1 MARFV
6 AIASALA
13 LACTAHGA
21 SRVYEY
27 SPDAPRSER
36 FSLSVDGKDCLVYP
50 AGGAGDVAPFDIDG
64 VAKLHVKYFDD
75 IKTAAVRPLSKNV
88 KIEKSGAR
96 EIEFSIAGPCNLA
109 VEINGRDRPLFV
121 FANPPA
127 KPPAKRANSVVFRAG
142 KIYDA
147 GLGKKIASDTSVVVE
162 GGAIVYGTFVAGNP
176 KTAEPTRNIS
186 LSGNGIISGET
197 IPRPQERREITFLKT
212 KSLEVSGITV
222 VHPTNWTL
230 ALFACEGVKI
240 DNVKVVSDSPR
251 DDGIDL
257 VSCKNA
263 AVENCFLRTRDD
275 CIAVKAGVSYG
286 GIKFFE
292 MGVDAS
298 SENILVKN
306 CALWNGIW
314 GNALEIGF
322 ETRGDEIKNV
332 SFENIDIL
340 RTLGTGGDEGV
351 FTIHNGDRAKISNV
365 LYKDIRVEEAE
376 GYAVNIRVLHSRY
389 SKDKERGSV
398 SGVRFENVS
407 VHSEK
412 PLKMKIEG
420 FGENSAAEDV
430 VFENFS
436 INSAPLKA
444 DDIPPSEFAG
454 RISVSE
460 SGAKNVK
467 KQKP

>member
-13 LACTAHGA
+13 LACAAHGA

-109 VEINGRDRPLFV
+109 VEINGRNRPLFV

-162 GGAIVYGTFVAGNP
+162 GGAIVYGTFVAGDP

-230 ALFACEGVKI
+230 ALFACESVKI

>member
-13 LACTAHGA
+13 LACAAHGA

-64 VAKLHVKYFDD
+64 TAKLRVKYFDD

-88 KIEKSGAR
+88 KIEKAGAR

-436 INSAPLKA
+436 INSASLKA

>member
-162 GGAIVYGTFVAGNP
+162 GGAIVYGTFVAGDP

-230 ALFACEGVKI
+230 ALFACESVKI

>member
-6 AIASALA
+6 AIAAALTFA
-13 LACTAHGA
+13 RVAYGA

-50 AGGAGDVAPFDIDG
+50 AGGAGDVAPFDVDG
-64 VAKLHVKYFDD
+64 GARLRVKYFED
-75 IKTAAVRPLSKNV
+75 IKTASVRPLSQNV
-88 KIEKSGAR
+88 KFEKSGAR
-96 EIEFSIAGPCNLA
+96 EIEFSIDGPCRLA
-109 VEINGRDRPLFV
+109 VEINGRERPLFV

-127 KPPAKRANSVVFRAG
+127 NPPAKRANSVVFRAG
-142 KIYDA
+142 EIYDV
-147 GLGKKIASDTSVVVE
+147 GLDKKIASDTSVVVE
-162 GGAIVYGTFVAGNP
+162 GGAIVYGTFAAGDP
-176 KTAEPTRNIS
+176 ETADPTRNIS

-222 VHPTNWTL
+222 VHPTNWAI

-275 CIAVKAGVSYG
+275 CIAVKAGVDYG

-292 MGVDAS
+292 TGIDAS

-306 CALWNGIW
+306 CSIWNGIW

-340 RTLGTGGDEGV
+340 RALGAGGDEGV
-351 FTIHNGDRAKISNV
+351 LTIHNGDRAKISNI
-365 LYKDIRVEEAE
+365 LYKDIRAEEAE
-376 GYAVNIRVLHSRY
+376 GCAVNIRVLHSRY
-389 SKDKERGSV
+389 SRDKERGSV

-407 VHSEK
+407 MRSEK
-412 PLKMKIEG
+412 PLKIKIEG
-420 FGENSAAEDV
+420 YGKNSAVENV
-430 VFENFS
+430 VFDNFS

-444 DDIPPSEFAG
+444 GDIPPSEFAKNISAPAG
-454 RISVSE
+454 R
-460 SGAKNVK
+460 
-467 KQKP
+467 P

>member
-1 MARFV
+1 MVRFV

-13 LACTAHGA
+13 LACAAHGA

-109 VEINGRDRPLFV
+109 VELNGRDRPLFV

-162 GGAIVYGTFVAGNP
+162 GGAIVYGTFVAGDP

-230 ALFACEGVKI
+230 ALFACESVKI

-444 DDIPPSEFAG
+444 DDIPPSEFVG

>member
-13 LACTAHGA
+13 LACAAHGA

-109 VEINGRDRPLFV
+109 VEINGRNRPLFV

-147 GLGKKIASDTSVVVE
+147 GFGKKIASDTSVVVE
-162 GGAIVYGTFVAGNP
+162 GGAIVYGTFVAGDP

-230 ALFACEGVKI
+230 ALFACESVKI

-467 KQKP
+467 K

>member
-6 AIASALA
+6 AIAAALTFA
-13 LACTAHGA
+13 RVAYGA

-50 AGGAGDVAPFDIDG
+50 AGGAGDVAPFDVDG
-64 VAKLHVKYFDD
+64 GARLRVKYFED
-75 IKTAAVRPLSKNV
+75 IKTASVRPLSQNV
-88 KIEKSGAR
+88 KFEKSGAR
-96 EIEFSIAGPCNLA
+96 EIEFSIDGPCRLA
-109 VEINGRDRPLFV
+109 VEINGRERPLFV

-127 KPPAKRANSVVFRAG
+127 NPPAKRANSVVFRAG
-142 KIYDA
+142 EIYDV
-147 GLGKKIASDTSVVVE
+147 GLDKKIASDTSVVVE
-162 GGAIVYGTFVAGNP
+162 GGAIVYGTFAAGDP
-176 KTAEPTRNIS
+176 ETAEPTRNIS

-222 VHPTNWTL
+222 VHPTNWAI

-275 CIAVKAGVSYG
+275 CIAVKAGVDYG

-292 MGVDAS
+292 TGVDAS

-306 CALWNGIW
+306 CSIWNGIW

-340 RTLGTGGDEGV
+340 RALGAGGDEGV
-351 FTIHNGDRAKISNV
+351 LTIHNGDRAKISNI
-365 LYKDIRVEEAE
+365 LYKDIRAEEAE
-376 GYAVNIRVLHSRY
+376 GCAVNIRVLHSRY
-389 SKDKERGSV
+389 SRDKERGSV

-407 VHSEK
+407 MRSEK
-412 PLKMKIEG
+412 PLKIKIEG
-420 FGENSAAEDV
+420 YGKNSAVENV
-430 VFENFS
+430 VFDNFS

-444 DDIPPSEFAG
+444 GDIPPSEFAKNISAPAG
-454 RISVSE
+454 R
-460 SGAKNVK
+460 
-467 KQKP
+467 P

>member
-13 LACTAHGA
+13 LACAAHGA

-50 AGGAGDVAPFDIDG
+50 AGGAGDVAPFDSDG
-64 VAKLHVKYFDD
+64 AAKLRVKYFDD

-88 KIEKSGAR
+88 KIEKAGAR

-444 DDIPPSEFAG
+444 DDIPPSEFVG

>member
-6 AIASALA
+6 AIAAALTFA
-13 LACTAHGA
+13 RAACGA

-50 AGGAGDVAPFDIDG
+50 AGGAGDVAPFDVDEG
-64 VAKLHVKYFDD
+64 ARLRVKYFED
-75 IKTAAVRPLSKNV
+75 IKTASVRPLSQNV
-88 KIEKSGAR
+88 KFEKSGAR
-96 EIEFSIAGPCNLA
+96 EIEFSIDGPCRLA
-109 VEINGRDRPLFV
+109 VEINGRERPLFV

-127 KPPAKRANSVVFRAG
+127 NPPAKRANSVVFRAG
-142 KIYDA
+142 EIYDV
-147 GLGKKIASDTSVVVE
+147 GLDKKIASDTSVVVE
-162 GGAIVYGTFVAGNP
+162 GGAIVYGTFAAGDP
-176 KTAEPTRNIS
+176 ETAEPTRNIS

-222 VHPTNWTL
+222 VHPTSWAI

-292 MGVDAS
+292 TGVDAS

-306 CALWNGIW
+306 CSIWNGIW

-322 ETRGDEIKNV
+322 ETRGDEIKDV

-340 RTLGTGGDEGV
+340 RALGAGGDEGV
-351 FTIHNGDRAKISNV
+351 LTIHNGDRAKISNI
-365 LYKDIRVEEAE
+365 LYKDIRAEEAE
-376 GYAVNIRVLHSRY
+376 GCAVNIRVLHSRY
-389 SKDKERGSV
+389 SRDKERGSV

-407 VHSEK
+407 MRSEK
-412 PLKMKIEG
+412 PLKIKIEG
-420 FGENSAAEDV
+420 YGKNSAVENV
-430 VFENFS
+430 VFDNFS

-444 DDIPPSEFAG
+444 GDIPPSEFAKNISAPAG
-454 RISVSE
+454 R
-460 SGAKNVK
+460 
-467 KQKP
+467 P

>member
-6 AIASALA
+6 AIASVLA
-13 LACTAHGA
+13 LACAAHGA

-142 KIYDA
+142 EIYDA
-147 GLGKKIASDTSVVVE
+147 GFGKKIASDTSVVVE
-162 GGAIVYGTFVAGNP
+162 GGAIVYGTFVAGDP

-230 ALFACEGVKI
+230 ALFACESVKI

-389 SKDKERGSV
+389 SKDKERGSI

-444 DDIPPSEFAG
+444 GDIPPSEFAG

-467 KQKP
+467 K

>member
-6 AIASALA
+6 AIAAALIF
-13 LACTAHGA
+13 ACAAYGA

-27 SPDAPRSER
+27 SPDAPCSER

-50 AGGAGDVAPFDIDG
+50 AGGAGDVAPFDVDG
-64 VAKLHVKYFDD
+64 GARLRVKYFED
-75 IKTAAVRPLSKNV
+75 IKTASVRPLSQNV
-88 KIEKSGAR
+88 KFEKSGAR
-96 EIEFSIAGPCNLA
+96 EIEFSIDGPCRLA
-109 VEINGRDRPLFV
+109 VEINGRERPLFV

-127 KPPAKRANSVVFRAG
+127 NPPAKRANSVVFRAG
-142 KIYDA
+142 EIYDV
-147 GLGKKIASDTSVVVE
+147 GLDKKIASDTSVVVA
-162 GGAIVYGTFVAGNP
+162 GGAIVYGTFAAGDP
-176 KTAEPTRNIS
+176 ETAEPTRNIS

-222 VHPTNWTL
+222 VHPTNWAI

-275 CIAVKAGVSYG
+275 CIAVKAGVDYG

-292 MGVDAS
+292 TGIDAS

-306 CALWNGIW
+306 CSIWNGIW

-340 RTLGTGGDEGV
+340 RALGAGGDEGV
-351 FTIHNGDRAKISNV
+351 LTIHNGDRAKISNI
-365 LYKDIRVEEAE
+365 LYKDIRAEEAE
-376 GYAVNIRVLHSRY
+376 GCAVNIRVLHSRY
-389 SKDKERGSV
+389 SRDKERGSV

-407 VHSEK
+407 MRSEK
-412 PLKMKIEG
+412 PLKIKIEG
-420 FGENSAAEDV
+420 YGKNSAVENV
-430 VFENFS
+430 VFDNFS

-444 DDIPPSEFAG
+444 GDIPPSEFAKNISAPAG
-454 RISVSE
+454 R
-460 SGAKNVK
+460 
-467 KQKP
+467 P

>member
-6 AIASALA
+6 AIAAALIF
-13 LACTAHGA
+13 ACAAYGA

-50 AGGAGDVAPFDIDG
+50 AGGAGDVAPFDVDG
-64 VAKLHVKYFDD
+64 GARLRVKYFED
-75 IKTAAVRPLSKNV
+75 IKTASVRPLSKNV
-88 KIEKSGAR
+88 KFEKSGAR
-96 EIEFSIAGPCNLA
+96 EIEFSIDGPCRLA
-109 VEINGRDRPLFV
+109 VEINGRERPLFV

-127 KPPAKRANSVVFRAG
+127 NPPAKRANSVVFRAG
-142 KIYDA
+142 EIYDV
-147 GLGKKIASDTSVVVE
+147 GLDKKIASDTSVVVE
-162 GGAIVYGTFVAGNP
+162 GGANGTFAAGDP
-176 KTAEPTRNIS
+176 ETAEPTRNIS

-222 VHPTNWTL
+222 VHPTNWAI

-292 MGVDAS
+292 TGVDAS

-306 CALWNGIW
+306 CSIWNGIW

-340 RTLGTGGDEGV
+340 RALGAGGDEGV
-351 FTIHNGDRAKISNV
+351 LTIHNGDRAKISNI
-365 LYKDIRVEEAE
+365 LYKDIRAEEAE
-376 GYAVNIRVLHSRY
+376 GCAVNIRVLHSRY
-389 SKDKERGSV
+389 SRDKERGSV

-407 VHSEK
+407 MRSEK
-412 PLKMKIEG
+412 PLKIKIEG
-420 FGENSAAEDV
+420 YGKNSAVENV
-430 VFENFS
+430 VFDNFS

-444 DDIPPSEFAG
+444 GDIPPSEFAKNISAPAG
-454 RISVSE
+454 R
-460 SGAKNVK
+460 
-467 KQKP
+467 P

>member
-6 AIASALA
+6 AIASVLA
-13 LACTAHGA
+13 LACAAHGA

-64 VAKLHVKYFDD
+64 AAKLRVKYFDD

-88 KIEKSGAR
+88 KIEKAGAR

-436 INSAPLKA
+436 INSAPLKVG
-444 DDIPPSEFAG
+444 DIPPSEFAG

>member
-6 AIASALA
+6 AIAAALIF
-13 LACTAHGA
+13 ACAAYGA

-50 AGGAGDVAPFDIDG
+50 AGGAGDVAPFDVDG
-64 VAKLHVKYFDD
+64 GARLRVKYFED
-75 IKTAAVRPLSKNV
+75 IKTASVRPLSKNV
-88 KIEKSGAR
+88 KFEKSGAR
-96 EIEFSIAGPCNLA
+96 EIEFSIDGPCRLA
-109 VEINGRDRPLFV
+109 VEINGRERPLFV

-127 KPPAKRANSVVFRAG
+127 NPPAKRANSVVFRAG
-142 KIYDA
+142 EIYDV
-147 GLGKKIASDTSVVVE
+147 GLDKKIASDTSVVVE
-162 GGAIVYGTFVAGNP
+162 GGANGTFAAGDP
-176 KTAEPTRNIS
+176 ETADPTRNIS

-222 VHPTNWTL
+222 VHPTNWAI

-292 MGVDAS
+292 TGVDAS

-306 CALWNGIW
+306 CSIWNGIW

-340 RTLGTGGDEGV
+340 RALGAGGDEGV
-351 FTIHNGDRAKISNV
+351 LTIHNGDRAKISNI
-365 LYKDIRVEEAE
+365 LYKDIRAEEAE
-376 GYAVNIRVLHSRY
+376 GCAVNIRVLHSRY
-389 SKDKERGSV
+389 SRDKERGSV

-407 VHSEK
+407 MRSEK
-412 PLKMKIEG
+412 PLKIKIEG
-420 FGENSAAEDV
+420 YGKNSAVENV
-430 VFENFS
+430 VFDNFS

-444 DDIPPSEFAG
+444 GDIPPSEFAKNISAPAG
-454 RISVSE
+454 R
-460 SGAKNVK
+460 
-467 KQKP
+467 P

>member
-6 AIASALA
+6 AIAAALIFA
-13 LACTAHGA
+13 RAAYGA

-50 AGGAGDVAPFDIDG
+50 AGGA
-64 VAKLHVKYFDD
+64 
-75 IKTAAVRPLSKNV
+75 
-88 KIEKSGAR
+88 
-96 EIEFSIAGPCNLA
+96 
-109 VEINGRDRPLFV
+109 
-121 FANPPA
+121 
-127 KPPAKRANSVVFRAG
+127 
-142 KIYDA
+142 
-147 GLGKKIASDTSVVVE
+147 
-162 GGAIVYGTFVAGNP
+162 IVYGTFAAGDP
-176 KTAEPTRNIS
+176 ETADPTRNIS

-222 VHPTNWTL
+222 VHPTNWAI

-292 MGVDAS
+292 TGVDAS

-306 CALWNGIW
+306 CSIWNGIW

-332 SFENIDIL
+332 SFENIDI
-340 RTLGTGGDEGV
+340 
-351 FTIHNGDRAKISNV
+351 
-365 LYKDIRVEEAE
+365 
-376 GYAVNIRVLHSRY
+376 
-389 SKDKERGSV
+389 
-398 SGVRFENVS
+398 
-407 VHSEK
+407 
-412 PLKMKIEG
+412 
-420 FGENSAAEDV
+420 
-430 VFENFS
+430 
-436 INSAPLKA
+436 
-444 DDIPPSEFAG
+444 PPSEFAKNISAPAG
-454 RISVSE
+454 R
-460 SGAKNVK
+460 
-467 KQKP
+467 P

>member
-6 AIASALA
+6 ATAAALTF
-13 LACTAHGA
+13 ACAAYGA

-36 FSLSVDGKDCLVYP
+36 FSLSVDVKDCLVYP
-50 AGGAGDVAPFDIDG
+50 AGGAGDVAPFDVDG
-64 VAKLHVKYFDD
+64 GARLRVKYFED
-75 IKTAAVRPLSKNV
+75 IKTASVRPLSKNV
-88 KIEKSGAR
+88 KFEKSGAR
-96 EIEFSIAGPCNLA
+96 EIEFSIDGPCRLA
-109 VEINGRDRPLFV
+109 VEINGRERPLFV

-127 KPPAKRANSVVFRAG
+127 NPPAKRANSVVFRAG
-142 KIYDA
+142 EIYDV
-147 GLGKKIASDTSVVVE
+147 GLDKKIASDTSVVVE
-162 GGAIVYGTFVAGNP
+162 GGAIVYGTFAAGYP
-176 KTAEPTRNIS
+176 ETADPTRNIS

-222 VHPTNWTL
+222 VHPTNWAI

-292 MGVDAS
+292 TGVDAS

-306 CALWNGIW
+306 CSIWNGIW

-340 RTLGTGGDEGV
+340 RALGAGGDEGV
-351 FTIHNGDRAKISNV
+351 LTIHNGDRAKISNI
-365 LYKDIRVEEAE
+365 LYKDIRAEEAE
-376 GYAVNIRVLHSRY
+376 GCAVNIRVLHSRY
-389 SKDKERGSV
+389 SRDKERGSV

-407 VHSEK
+407 MRSEK
-412 PLKMKIEG
+412 PLKIKIEG
-420 FGENSAAEDV
+420 YGKNSAVENV
-430 VFENFS
+430 VFDNFS

-444 DDIPPSEFAG
+444 GDIPPSEFAKNISAPAG
-454 RISVSE
+454 R
-460 SGAKNVK
+460 
-467 KQKP
+467 P

>member
-6 AIASALA
+6 AIAAALTFA
-13 LACTAHGA
+13 RVAYGA

-50 AGGAGDVAPFDIDG
+50 AGGAGDVAPFDVDG
-64 VAKLHVKYFDD
+64 GARLRVKYFED
-75 IKTAAVRPLSKNV
+75 IKTASVRPLSQNV
-88 KIEKSGAR
+88 KFEKSGAR
-96 EIEFSIAGPCNLA
+96 EIEFSIDGPCRLA
-109 VEINGRDRPLFV
+109 VEINGRERPLFV

-127 KPPAKRANSVVFRAG
+127 NPPAKRANSVVFRAG
-142 KIYDA
+142 EIYDV
-147 GLGKKIASDTSVVVE
+147 GLDKKIASDTSVVVE
-162 GGAIVYGTFVAGNP
+162 GGAIVYGTFAAGDP
-176 KTAEPTRNIS
+176 ETADPTRNIS

-222 VHPTNWTL
+222 VHPTNWAI

-275 CIAVKAGVSYG
+275 CIAVKAGVDYG

-292 MGVDAS
+292 TGVDAS

-306 CALWNGIW
+306 CSIWNGIW

-340 RTLGTGGDEGV
+340 RALGAGGDEGV
-351 FTIHNGDRAKISNV
+351 LTIHNGDRAKISNI
-365 LYKDIRVEEAE
+365 LYKDIRAEEAE
-376 GYAVNIRVLHSRY
+376 GCAVNIRVLHSRY
-389 SKDKERGSV
+389 SRDKERGSV

-407 VHSEK
+407 MRSEK
-412 PLKMKIEG
+412 PLKIKIEG
-420 FGENSAAEDV
+420 YGKNSAVENV
-430 VFENFS
+430 VFDNFS

-444 DDIPPSEFAG
+444 GDIPPSEFAKNISAPAG
-454 RISVSE
+454 R
-460 SGAKNVK
+460 
-467 KQKP
+467 P

>member
-13 LACTAHGA
+13 LACAAHGA

-64 VAKLHVKYFDD
+64 AAKLRVKYFDD

-88 KIEKSGAR
+88 KIEKAGAR

-286 GIKFFE
+286 GDK
-292 MGVDAS
+292 
-298 SENILVKN
+298 
-306 CALWNGIW
+306 
-314 GNALEIGF
+314 
-322 ETRGDEIKNV
+322 
-332 SFENIDIL
+332 IL
-340 RTLGTGGDEGV
+340 RDGRRRLVG
-351 FTIHNGDRAKISNV
+351 K
-365 LYKDIRVEEAE
+365 
-376 GYAVNIRVLHSRY
+376 HSRQELRPM
-389 SKDKERGSV
+389 ERDMGQ
-398 SGVRFENVS
+398 R
-407 VHSEK
+407 
-412 PLKMKIEG
+412 P
-420 FGENSAAEDV
+420 
-430 VFENFS
+430 
-436 INSAPLKA
+436 
-444 DDIPPSEFAG
+444 
-454 RISVSE
+454 
-460 SGAKNVK
+460 
-467 KQKP
+467 

>member
-1 MARFV
+1 M
-6 AIASALA
+6 
-13 LACTAHGA
+13 
-21 SRVYEY
+21 
-27 SPDAPRSER
+27 
-36 FSLSVDGKDCLVYP
+36 
-50 AGGAGDVAPFDIDG
+50 
-64 VAKLHVKYFDD
+64 
-75 IKTAAVRPLSKNV
+75 
-88 KIEKSGAR
+88 
-96 EIEFSIAGPCNLA
+96 
-109 VEINGRDRPLFV
+109 
-121 FANPPA
+121 
-127 KPPAKRANSVVFRAG
+127 
-142 KIYDA
+142 
-147 GLGKKIASDTSVVVE
+147 
-162 GGAIVYGTFVAGNP
+162 
-176 KTAEPTRNIS
+176 
-186 LSGNGIISGET
+186 
-197 IPRPQERREITFLKT
+197 
-212 KSLEVSGITV
+212 

-420 FGENSAAEDV
+420 FGENSSAEDV

-444 DDIPPSEFAG
+444 DDIPPSEFVG

>member
-6 AIASALA
+6 ATAAALTF
-13 LACTAHGA
+13 ACVAYGA

-50 AGGAGDVAPFDIDG
+50 AGGAGDVAPFDVDG
-64 VAKLHVKYFDD
+64 GARLRVKYFED
-75 IKTAAVRPLSKNV
+75 IKTASVRPLSQNV
-88 KIEKSGAR
+88 KFEKSGAR
-96 EIEFSIAGPCNLA
+96 EIEFSIDGPCRLA
-109 VEINGRDRPLFV
+109 VEINGRERPLFV

-127 KPPAKRANSVVFRAG
+127 NPPAKRANSVVFRAG
-142 KIYDA
+142 EIYDV
-147 GLGKKIASDTSVVVE
+147 GLDKKIASDTSVVVE
-162 GGAIVYGTFVAGNP
+162 GGAIVYGTFAAGDP
-176 KTAEPTRNIS
+176 ETAEPTRNIS

-222 VHPTNWTL
+222 VQPTNWAI

-292 MGVDAS
+292 TGVDAS

-306 CALWNGIW
+306 CSIWNGIW

-340 RTLGTGGDEGV
+340 RALGAGGDEGV
-351 FTIHNGDRAKISNV
+351 LTIHNGDRAKISNI
-365 LYKDIRVEEAE
+365 LYKDIRAEEAE
-376 GYAVNIRVLHSRY
+376 GCAVNIRVLHSRY
-389 SKDKERGSV
+389 SRDKERGSV

-407 VHSEK
+407 MRSEK
-412 PLKMKIEG
+412 PLKIKIEG
-420 FGENSAAEDV
+420 YGKNSAVENV
-430 VFENFS
+430 VFDNFS

-444 DDIPPSEFAG
+444 GDIPPSEFAKNISAPAG
-454 RISVSE
+454 R
-460 SGAKNVK
+460 
-467 KQKP
+467 P

>member
-6 AIASALA
+6 AIAAALIFA
-13 LACTAHGA
+13 RAAYGA

-50 AGGAGDVAPFDIDG
+50 AGGAGDVAPFDVDG
-64 VAKLHVKYFDD
+64 GARLRVKYFED
-75 IKTAAVRPLSKNV
+75 IKTASVRPLSQNV
-88 KIEKSGAR
+88 KFEKSGAR
-96 EIEFSIAGPCNLA
+96 EIEFSIDGPCRLA
-109 VEINGRDRPLFV
+109 VEINGRERPLFV

-127 KPPAKRANSVVFRAG
+127 NPPAKRANSVVFRAG
-142 KIYDA
+142 EIYDV
-147 GLGKKIASDTSVVVE
+147 GLDKKIASDTSVVVE
-162 GGAIVYGTFVAGNP
+162 GGAIVYGTFAAGDP
-176 KTAEPTRNIS
+176 ETAEPTRNIS

-222 VHPTNWTL
+222 VHPTNWAI

-275 CIAVKAGVSYG
+275 CIAVKAGVDYG

-292 MGVDAS
+292 TGIDAS

-306 CALWNGIW
+306 CSIWNGIW

-340 RTLGTGGDEGV
+340 RALGAGGDEGV
-351 FTIHNGDRAKISNV
+351 LTIHNGDRAKISNI
-365 LYKDIRVEEAE
+365 LYKDIRAEEAE
-376 GYAVNIRVLHSRY
+376 GCAVNIRVLHSRY
-389 SKDKERGSV
+389 SRDKERGSV

-407 VHSEK
+407 MRSEK
-412 PLKMKIEG
+412 PLKIKIEG
-420 FGENSAAEDV
+420 YGRNSAVENV
-430 VFENFS
+430 VFDNFS

-444 DDIPPSEFAG
+444 GDIPPSEFAKNISAPAG
-454 RISVSE
+454 R
-460 SGAKNVK
+460 
-467 KQKP
+467 P

>member
-6 AIASALA
+6 AIAAALIF
-13 LACTAHGA
+13 ACAAQGA

-50 AGGAGDVAPFDIDG
+50 AGGAGDVAPFDVDG
-64 VAKLHVKYFDD
+64 GARLRVKYFED
-75 IKTAAVRPLSKNV
+75 IKTASVRPLSKNV
-88 KIEKSGAR
+88 KFEKSGAR
-96 EIEFSIAGPCNLA
+96 EIEFSIDGPCGLA
-109 VEINGRDRPLFV
+109 VEINGRERPLFV

-127 KPPAKRANSVVFRAG
+127 NPPAKRANSVVFRAG
-142 KIYDA
+142 GIYDV
-147 GLGKKIASDTSVVVE
+147 GLDKKIASDTSVIVE
-162 GGAIVYGTFVAGNP
+162 GGAIVYGTFAAGDP
-176 KTAEPTRNIS
+176 ETAEPTRNIS

-275 CIAVKAGVSYG
+275 CIAVKAGVDYG

-306 CALWNGIW
+306 CSIWNGIW

-340 RTLGTGGDEGV
+340 RALGAGGDEGV
-351 FTIHNGDRAKISNV
+351 LTIHNGDRAKISNI
-365 LYKDIRVEEAE
+365 LYKDIRAEEAE
-376 GYAVNIRVLHSRY
+376 GCAVNIRVLHSRY
-389 SKDKERGSV
+389 SRDKERGSV

-407 VHSEK
+407 MRSEK
-412 PLKMKIEG
+412 PLKIKIEG
-420 FGENSAAEDV
+420 YGKNSAVENV
-430 VFENFS
+430 VFDNFS

-444 DDIPPSEFAG
+444 GDIPPSEFAEK
-454 RISVSE
+454 ISAPAGE
-460 SGAKNVK
+460 
-467 KQKP
+467 P

>member
-1 MARFV
+1 MVRFV

-13 LACTAHGA
+13 LACAAHGA

-162 GGAIVYGTFVAGNP
+162 GGAIVYGTFVAGDP

-230 ALFACEGVKI
+230 ALFACESVKI

-389 SKDKERGSV
+389 SKDKERGSI

-454 RISVSE
+454 KISVSE

-467 KQKP
+467 K

>member
-6 AIASALA
+6 ATAAALTF
-13 LACTAHGA
+13 ACAAYGA

-50 AGGAGDVAPFDIDG
+50 AGGAGDVAPFDVDG
-64 VAKLHVKYFDD
+64 GARLRVKYFED
-75 IKTAAVRPLSKNV
+75 IKTASVRPLSQNV
-88 KIEKSGAR
+88 KFEKSGAR
-96 EIEFSIAGPCNLA
+96 EIEFSIDGPCRLA
-109 VEINGRDRPLFV
+109 VEINGRERPLFV

-127 KPPAKRANSVVFRAG
+127 NPPAKRANSVVFRAG
-142 KIYDA
+142 EIYDV
-147 GLGKKIASDTSVVVE
+147 GLDKKIASDTSVVVD
-162 GGAIVYGTFVAGNP
+162 GGAIVYGTFAAGAP
-176 KTAEPTRNIS
+176 ETAEPTRNIS

-222 VHPTNWTL
+222 VHPTNWAI

-275 CIAVKAGVSYG
+275 CIAVKAGVDYG

-292 MGVDAS
+292 TGVDAS

-306 CALWNGIW
+306 CSIWNGIW

-340 RTLGTGGDEGV
+340 RALGAGGDEGV
-351 FTIHNGDRAKISNV
+351 LTIHNGDRAKISNI
-365 LYKDIRVEEAE
+365 LYKDIRAEEAE
-376 GYAVNIRVLHSRY
+376 GCAVNIRVLHSRY
-389 SKDKERGSV
+389 SRDKERGSV

-407 VHSEK
+407 MRSEK
-412 PLKMKIEG
+412 PLKIKIEG
-420 FGENSAAEDV
+420 YGKNSAVENV
-430 VFENFS
+430 VFDNFS

-444 DDIPPSEFAG
+444 GDIPPSEFAKNISAPAG
-454 RISVSE
+454 R
-460 SGAKNVK
+460 
-467 KQKP
+467 P

>member
-6 AIASALA
+6 AIAAALIF
-13 LACTAHGA
+13 ACAAYGA

-50 AGGAGDVAPFDIDG
+50 AGGAGDVAPFDVDG
-64 VAKLHVKYFDD
+64 GARLRVKYFED
-75 IKTAAVRPLSKNV
+75 IKTASVRPLSKNV
-88 KIEKSGAR
+88 KFEKSGAR
-96 EIEFSIAGPCNLA
+96 EIEFSIDGPCRLA
-109 VEINGRDRPLFV
+109 VEINGRERPLFV

-127 KPPAKRANSVVFRAG
+127 NPPAKRANSVVFCAG
-142 KIYDA
+142 EIYDV
-147 GLGKKIASDTSVVVE
+147 GLDKKIASDTSVVVE
-162 GGAIVYGTFVAGNP
+162 GGAIVYGTFAAGDP
-176 KTAEPTRNIS
+176 ETADPTRNIS

-222 VHPTNWTL
+222 VHPTNWAI

-292 MGVDAS
+292 TGVDAS

-306 CALWNGIW
+306 CSIWNGIW

-340 RTLGTGGDEGV
+340 RALGAGGDEGV
-351 FTIHNGDRAKISNV
+351 LTIHNGDRAKISNI
-365 LYKDIRVEEAE
+365 LYKDIRAEEAE
-376 GYAVNIRVLHSRY
+376 GCAVNIRVLHSRY
-389 SKDKERGSV
+389 SRDKERGSV

-407 VHSEK
+407 MRSEK
-412 PLKMKIEG
+412 PLKIKIEG
-420 FGENSAAEDV
+420 YGKNSAVENV
-430 VFENFS
+430 VFDNFS

-444 DDIPPSEFAG
+444 GDIPPSEFAKKISAPAG
-454 RISVSE
+454 R
-460 SGAKNVK
+460 
-467 KQKP
+467 P